1 MKKLLTL
8 SLGLLL
14 IPSLVPSKSF
24 LICDRNL
31 MNRMTTDVSVAKKL
45 FNRIKN
51 TVGTS
56 HAHPRRE
63 LFKKIRNFENIFQ
76 CDFTAE
82 QKGILGNMVN
92 NIVSDEENLATIEEW
107 KKIKKTISEKTE
119 KLKFNELEKHSKDLG
134 QLLQDINN
142 FMKDF
147 NLRFK
152 AHRSHAKKQNDDVVL
167 ANLQLSTLII
177 ESFITKINN
186 RKDNLGKKCYHKAK
200 DITENIA
207 KNAVNGFKKMFFKS
221 EKEKAMDGVTNL
233 GKEYV
238 KNFQNV
244 VNNGCKNVIKTI
256 DATGKAFKKI

>member
-8 SLGLLL
+8 SLGLFL

-24 LICDRNL
+24 LIFDRNL

-152 AHRSHAKKQNDDVVL
+152 AHRSQAKRQNDDVVL

-177 ESFITKINN
+177 DSFITKINN
-186 RKDNLGKKCYHKAK
+186 RKDNLGKKCYHKA
-200 DITENIA
+200 
-207 KNAVNGFKKMFFKS
+207 VNGLKKMFLKS

-256 DATGKAFKKI
+256 EVTRKAFKKM